1 MLATKFSI
9 LVVPAIALALLTC
22 GIANA
27 NLVTNPLFLSYTG
40 LAPKNQIQQVSPT
53 DWTGAD
59 FTYVDAP
66 GTADDPSAPGIPV
79 YPPFP
84 VNSPAGGNFIQ
95 SDGTPGLSVAITQTI
110 NGLTNGQNYS
120 LTFYQAGDQEL
131 GGAVGSLENWEVS
144 LGSDTQYST
153 VMNVPQGAV
162 VPWQPQT
169 MSFTATGTSELLSF
183 FAIGTPGDPPMVF
196 FSDPDLEA
204 NVPEPSAFLLLA
216 AVGIVIAIGRVGR
229 RVIANR
235 MHMPA

>member
-1 MLATKFSI
+1 MNSSKIFASVISTF
-9 LVVPAIALALLTC
+9 ALALLTSVN
-22 GIANA
+22 AEA

-53 DWTGAD
+53 DWAGAS
-59 FTYVDAP
+59 FTYVDSP
-66 GTADDPSAPGIPV
+66 GSADNPLANGIPV

-95 SDGTPGLSVAITQTI
+95 ADGTPGLSVAITQTI
-110 NGLTNGQNYS
+110 NSLTALQNYT

-131 GGAVGSLENWEVS
+131 NGNVGSLENWEVS
-144 LGSDTQYST
+144 LGSDTQYSS

-169 MSFTATGTSELLSF
+169 LSFMATSTSEVLSF

-204 NVPEPSAFLLLA
+204 SVPEPSAFLLLA
-216 AVGIVIAIGRVGR
+216 GVGMVIAIGRVGR
-229 RVIANR
+229 RLLAKR
-235 MHMPA
+235 MPAVV